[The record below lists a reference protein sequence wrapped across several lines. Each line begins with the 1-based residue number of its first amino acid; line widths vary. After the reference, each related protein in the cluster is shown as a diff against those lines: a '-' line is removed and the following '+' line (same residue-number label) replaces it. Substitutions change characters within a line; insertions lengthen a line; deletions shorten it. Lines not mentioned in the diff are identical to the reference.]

1 MIKLEDVSFKYKTGD
16 MILKD
21 INLSINEKEFVTV
34 IGKNGSGKSTLLKL
48 IGGITK
54 AKKGKVLIDDID
66 LSDKKRFLD
75 IRKKVGIVFQ
85 NPENQIIFNNV
96 YDDIL
101 FGIKNLGLDNQDERI
116 KNALKVVNMEEYE
129 NKEAYELSMG
139 QKQRITIASVLS
151 MGPKYLVM
159 DEPTAMLDSEGKEMV
174 YEVVKKLKNEGFTII
189 YSTNVMDEILC
200 SDRVIVME
208 SGNIVKEFKPEEILD
223 NIDFLQ
229 SRNIQIPPK
238 VKLLLK
244 LRNKGV
250 NVELSEII
258 D

>member
-1 MIKLEDVSFKYKTGD
+1 MIKIENVSFKYKTGN

-21 INLSINEKEFVTV
+21 INLNVNEKEFVTV

-48 IGGITK
+48 IGGITT
-54 AKKGKVLIDDID
+54 ASKGKILIDDID
-66 LSDKKRFLD
+66 LNDKNRFLD

-101 FGIKNLGLDNQDERI
+101 FGIKNLGLDNQEERI
-116 KNALKVVNMEEYE
+116 KQALKTVCMEKYE
-129 NKEAYELSMG
+129 KSEAYDLSMG

-174 YEVVKKLKNEGFTII
+174 YDVVKKLKSEGFTII
-189 YSTNVMDEILC
+189 YSTNVMDEILY

-208 SGNIVKEFKPEEILD
+208 SGRIVKEFKPEEILD
-223 NIDFLQ
+223 NIEFLE
-229 SRNIQIPPK
+229 SKNIQIPPK

-244 LRNKGV
+244 LRNKGI